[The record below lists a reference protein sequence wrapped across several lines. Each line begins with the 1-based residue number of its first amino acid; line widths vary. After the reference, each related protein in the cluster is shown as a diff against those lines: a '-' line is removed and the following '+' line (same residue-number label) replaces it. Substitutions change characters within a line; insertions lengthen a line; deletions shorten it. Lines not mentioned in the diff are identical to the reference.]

1 MVETSEQVIGDE
13 TFETFTIL
21 NDGFAPSGH
30 VELECRLSGIGEGE
44 PLNDSLFML
53 VSDETDD
60 KHGTYAPLQ
69 LNKQELKQY
78 IDYLNSCY
86 NKMP

>member
-1 MVETSEQVIGDE
+1 MVEISEQVIGDE
-13 TFETFTIL
+13 TFEIFTIL
-21 NDGFAPSGH
+21 NDGFVPTGH

-44 PLNDSLFML
+44 QLNDSLFIS
-53 VSDETDD
+53 VSNEIDD
-60 KHGTYAPLQ
+60 KHGTYAPLE